1 MQEAYAIAE
10 QVARGDTTSVLIEG
24 ESGTGKEYFANLIH
38 RMSARHD
45 KPFVEINCAAI
56 PSELLESE
64 LFGHE
69 KGAFTDARAQKLG
82 LMELANGGT
91 LFLDEIGEMSPMLQ
105 VKLLRVLERR
115 TFKRVGGTKDIT
127 VNVRIIS
134 ATNQDLERMV
144 QEGTFR
150 EDLYYRLKV
159 VPLYV
164 PPLRE
169 RREDILPLSRLF
181 MDRFA
186 RAVQEAVPGASRRR
200 PSACCS
206 TTRGRAT
213 SASCKNLFER
223 TVLLETGPT
232 CSRPAP
238 QARAA
243 RARRRPRR
251 TLGQRVD
258 DVLTGALPTAGI
270 PFEAL
275 VEELERALILR
286 ASYATK
292 WNQSRTAE
300 LLHLKRDKLRY
311 RMKLYELHPDGR
323 RGDERRGPRSQAA
336 DTRARPRT
344 AARPIGLAVVLPAR
358 RGRAPTRA
366 STGAAARAPQDH
378 RDPGVR
384 ERHHRVHAGAGHHRR
399 GDRAL
404 RRRQPPASVVDERSA
419 DCGAARARSPT
430 YQNSVFGISDADRAQ
445 EYRVTIGVAVA
456 FKDQVKNREIWSD
469 DDLVQDR
476 ELLRAGRSRAAR
488 QDRARRS
495 QGSHREDRR

>member
-1 MQEAYAIAE
+1 MSKANILVVDDQDSIRHFVSRALEDEGYAVQVTGSVRETRQVLDQDMPDVAILDLKLPDGTGLELLREIKRVQPEVSVIMMTAFGELETAVEAMSAGAFWFVKKPFQNEELLALVTRALESQKLWLELRRLRHHAFADEDYLHSSSTPMQEAYAIAE

-82 LMELANGGT
+82 LMELASGGT
-91 LFLDEIGEMSPMLQ
+91 LFLDEIGEMAPMLQ

-127 VNVRIIS
+127 VNLRVIS
-134 ATNQDLERMV
+134 ATNQDLERRV
-144 QEGTFR
+144 REGAFR

-181 MDRFA
+181 MERFA
-186 RAVQEAVPGASRRR
+186 RQFKKPFREVSPAAERLLTEYGWPGNIRELR
-200 PSACCS
+200 
-206 TTRGRAT
+206 
-213 SASCKNLFER
+213 NLFER
-223 TVLLETGPT
+223 TVLLENAEVLEPKHLKLAPR
-232 CSRPAP
+232 SRPA
-238 QARAA
+238 AES
-243 RARRRPRR
+243 
-251 TLGQRVD
+251 TLDQRID
-258 DVLTGALPTAGI
+258 ELTNSAPPSGGI

-300 LLHLKRDKLRY
+300 LLQLKRDKLRY
-311 RMKLYELHPDGR
+311 RMKLYQLQPEN
-323 RGDERRGPRSQAA
+323 ES
-336 DTRARPRT
+336 
-344 AARPIGLAVVLPAR
+344 
-358 RGRAPTRA
+358 AP
-366 STGAAARAPQDH
+366 
-378 RDPGVR
+378 
-384 ERHHRVHAGAGHHRR
+384 
-399 GDRAL
+399 
-404 RRRQPPASVVDERSA
+404 
-419 DCGAARARSPT
+419 
-430 YQNSVFGISDADRAQ
+430 SD
-445 EYRVTIGVAVA
+445 
-456 FKDQVKNREIWSD
+456 
-469 DDLVQDR
+469 
-476 ELLRAGRSRAAR
+476 
-488 QDRARRS
+488 
-495 QGSHREDRR
+495 

>member
-1 MQEAYAIAE
+1 MSKANILVVDDQDSIRHFVSKALEAEGYTVQTMASVREARAAVERDMPDLAVLDLKLPDGTGLELLREIKRVQPEVSVILMTAFGELETAVEAMSAGAFWFVKKPFQNDELLALVARALESQKLWLELKRLRHQAFADEDYLHSASPRMQEAYAIAE

-82 LMELANGGT
+82 LMELATAGT

-115 TFKRVGGTKDIT
+115 TFKRVGGTKDIS
-127 VNVRIIS
+127 VNLRIMS

-144 QEGTFR
+144 KEGGFR

-169 RREDILPLSRLF
+169 RKEDIIPLSRLF
-181 MDRFA
+181 MDRFSRQFKKGFRDISQA
-186 RAVQEAVPGASRRR
+186 AERLLLDYPWPGNIRELR
-200 PSACCS
+200 
-206 TTRGRAT
+206 
-213 SASCKNLFER
+213 NLFER
-223 TVLLETGPT
+223 TTLLESGNVLEAQHLKLVSR
-232 CSRPAP
+232 SRPA
-238 QARAA
+238 AES
-243 RARRRPRR
+243 
-251 TLGQRVD
+251 TIGQRAD
-258 DVLTGALPTAGI
+258 EYISGALPSDGI

-275 VEELERALILR
+275 IEELERALILR

-300 LLHLKRDKLRY
+300 LLQLKRDKLRY
-311 RMKLYELHPDGR
+311 RMKLYGIQSE
-323 RGDERRGPRSQAA
+323 E
-336 DTRARPRT
+336 DTSTSEAT
-344 AARPIGLAVVLPAR
+344 GL
-358 RGRAPTRA
+358 
-366 STGAAARAPQDH
+366 
-378 RDPGVR
+378 
-384 ERHHRVHAGAGHHRR
+384 
-399 GDRAL
+399 
-404 RRRQPPASVVDERSA
+404 SA
-419 DCGAARARSPT
+419 
-430 YQNSVFGISDADRAQ
+430 
-445 EYRVTIGVAVA
+445 
-456 FKDQVKNREIWSD
+456 
-469 DDLVQDR
+469 
-476 ELLRAGRSRAAR
+476 
-488 QDRARRS
+488 
-495 QGSHREDRR
+495 

>member
-1 MQEAYAIAE
+1 MSKANILVVDDQDSIRHFVSRALEDEGYAVQVTGSVRETRQVLDQDMPDVAILDLKLPDGTGLELLREIKRVQPEVSVIMMTAFGELETAVEAMSAGAFWFVKRPFQNEELLALVTRALESQKLWLELRRLRHHAFADEDYLHSSSTPMQEAYAIAE

-82 LMELANGGT
+82 LMELASGGT
-91 LFLDEIGEMSPMLQ
+91 LFLDESGEMAPMLQ

-127 VNVRIIS
+127 VNLRVIS
-134 ATNQDLERMV
+134 ATNQDLERRV
-144 QEGTFR
+144 REGAFR

-181 MDRFA
+181 MERFA
-186 RAVQEAVPGASRRR
+186 RQFKKPFREVSPAAERLLTEYGWPGNIRELR
-200 PSACCS
+200 
-206 TTRGRAT
+206 
-213 SASCKNLFER
+213 NLFER
-223 TVLLETGPT
+223 TVLLENAELLEPKHLKLAPR
-232 CSRPAP
+232 SRPA
-238 QARAA
+238 AES
-243 RARRRPRR
+243 
-251 TLGQRVD
+251 TLGQRID
-258 DVLTGALPTAGI
+258 ELTNSAPPSGGI

-300 LLHLKRDKLRY
+300 LLQLKRDKLRY
-311 RMKLYELHPDGR
+311 RMKLYQLQPEN
-323 RGDERRGPRSQAA
+323 ES
-336 DTRARPRT
+336 
-344 AARPIGLAVVLPAR
+344 
-358 RGRAPTRA
+358 AP
-366 STGAAARAPQDH
+366 
-378 RDPGVR
+378 
-384 ERHHRVHAGAGHHRR
+384 
-399 GDRAL
+399 
-404 RRRQPPASVVDERSA
+404 
-419 DCGAARARSPT
+419 
-430 YQNSVFGISDADRAQ
+430 SD
-445 EYRVTIGVAVA
+445 
-456 FKDQVKNREIWSD
+456 
-469 DDLVQDR
+469 
-476 ELLRAGRSRAAR
+476 
-488 QDRARRS
+488 
-495 QGSHREDRR
+495 

>member
-1 MQEAYAIAE
+1 MSKAHILVVDDQDSIRHFVSKALEDEGYEVSAADCVREGRASVEARMPDIILLDLKLPDGTGLELLREVKRVQPEVVVILMTAFGEVETAVEAMSAGAFWFVKKPFQNQELLALVERGLESQKLWIELRRLRHSVFADEDFLHSVSPSMQEAYTIAE

-45 KPFVEINCAAI
+45 RPFVEINCAAI
-56 PSELLESE
+56 PRELLESE

-127 VNVRIIS
+127 VNLRVIS

-144 QEGTFR
+144 KEGGFR

-159 VPLYV
+159 VPLWV

-169 RREDILPLSRLF
+169 RKEDIIPLARLF

-186 RAVQEAVPGASRRR
+186 RQFKKSFRAISPGGERVLLDYPWPGNIRELR
-200 PSACCS
+200 
-206 TTRGRAT
+206 
-213 SASCKNLFER
+213 NLFER
-223 TVLLETGPT
+223 TVLLETGETLEPQHLKISPRA
-232 CSRPAP
+232 SRSSEPGSM
-238 QARAA
+238 
-243 RARRRPRR
+243 
-251 TLGQRVD
+251 GQRID
-258 DVLTGALPTAGI
+258 EYLTHGVPEGGI
-270 PFEAL
+270 PFEA
-275 VEELERALILR
+275 VIEELERALITK

-311 RMKLYELHPDGR
+311 RMKLYRLGPEDGSS
-323 RGDERRGPRSQAA
+323 GE
-336 DTRARPRT
+336 
-344 AARPIGLAVVLPAR
+344 
-358 RGRAPTRA
+358 
-366 STGAAARAPQDH
+366 H
-378 RDPGVR
+378 
-384 ERHHRVHAGAGHHRR
+384 
-399 GDRAL
+399 DRA
-404 RRRQPPASVVDERSA
+404 A
-419 DCGAARARSPT
+419 
-430 YQNSVFGISDADRAQ
+430 
-445 EYRVTIGVAVA
+445 
-456 FKDQVKNREIWSD
+456 
-469 DDLVQDR
+469 
-476 ELLRAGRSRAAR
+476 
-488 QDRARRS
+488 
-495 QGSHREDRR
+495 